1 MQKTSLRANL
11 LLLITAAIWGF
22 AFVAQKKGMDYV
34 GPFTFNTARF
44 FVGVLSLLP
53 VLWFFRRAQSKAS
66 IESIQAKLPIKE
78 SFALGVLMFC
88 GLSLQQVGL
97 VTASAGKAGFLTGTY
112 VLLVPLFGIFVAR
125 KVNSIVWIAVIIAMF
140 GLYLLSVKADAQNIW
155 SMEFGDILILSSAIF
170 WALHVLLV
178 DRLVHSHDAIQ
189 LSILQFVFC
198 TVFSLIAA
206 IAFETID
213 LSGVFEAWQ
222 PILYVGILS
231 TGIAFTLQIIAQK
244 EAHPSHTAIIMSME
258 GVFAVIGAYLW
269 LNEIISGRILL
280 GCTLMLAAMLLAQ
293 WPVKKS

>member
-1 MQKTSLRANL
+1 MQKTSLKANL

-53 VLWFFRRAQSKAS
+53 VFWFFRQAQSRAS
-66 IESIQAKLPIKE
+66 IETVKRKLPIKE
-78 SFALGVLMFC
+78 SLALGVLMFC

-97 VTASAGKAGFLTGTY
+97 VTASASKAGFLTGTY
-112 VLLVPLFGIFVAR
+112 VLLVPLLGIFVAR
-125 KVNSIVWIAVIIAMF
+125 SVNAIVWLAVVIAMF
-140 GLYLLSVKADAQNIW
+140 GLYMLSVKADAENIW
-155 SMEFGDILILSSAIF
+155 SMEFGDVLILSSSIF

-178 DRLVHSHDAIQ
+178 DRLVHSHDAMQ

-198 TVFSLIAA
+198 TAFSLLAA
-206 IAFETID
+206 LALESID
-213 LSGVFEAWQ
+213 LSAVFEAWQ

-231 TGIAFTLQIIAQK
+231 TGVAFTLQIIAQK
-244 EAHPSHTAIIMSME
+244 EAHPSHTAIIMCME
-258 GVFAVIGAYLW
+258 GVFAVIGGYLW
-269 LNEIISGRILL
+269 LNEIISGRVLL

-293 WPVKKS
+293 IPQKN